1 MKIHEHRNLD
11 IHLLWFDPIVCCF
24 MLFLSCFVVEQNVCL
39 IALSLCKI
47 QGMCVCVFVCVC
59 VYLLL
64 VEILMA
70 LCLTLKSSCLPAI
83 KDGNDIAMT
92 NLYKKGKF

>member
-11 IHLLWFDPIVCCF
+11 IHLLWFDPIVSCF

-47 QGMCVCVFVCVC
+47 QGMCLCVCVC

-70 LCLTLKSSCLPAI
+70 HHGPIFDAQIILPSS
-83 KDGNDIAMT
+83 NQRWQ
-92 NLYKKGKF
+92 